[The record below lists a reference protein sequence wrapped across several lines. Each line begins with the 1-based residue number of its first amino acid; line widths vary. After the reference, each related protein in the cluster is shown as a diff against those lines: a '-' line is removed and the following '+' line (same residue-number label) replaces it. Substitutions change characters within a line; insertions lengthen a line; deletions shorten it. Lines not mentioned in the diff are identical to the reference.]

1 MKLKPRR
8 TRADSRGM
16 ALRLVSLLVSLVL
29 MAFLAT
35 ALLPKLTKSDNDST
49 AGPQNLLRT
58 SALVVERTHQIT
70 GSYQGVGVQ
79 DQDGL
84 RLAQADAN
92 GYCLELT
99 WVDKTVWHLRGPGG
113 QAAQGAC

>member
-1 MKLKPRR
+1 
-8 TRADSRGM
+8 M
-16 ALRLVSLLVSLVL
+16 ALRLISLLGSLVL
-29 MAFLAT
+29 LGFLAT
-35 ALLPKLTKSDNDST
+35 TMVPKLTKSDDNST

-58 SALVVERTHQIT
+58 AALVVERTHQIT
-70 GSYQGVGVQ
+70 GTYQGVGVQ

-99 WVDKTVWHLRGPGG
+99 WVDRNVWHLRGPGG
-113 QAAQGAC
+113 QAEQGAC

>member
-1 MKLKPRR
+1 
-8 TRADSRGM
+8 M
-16 ALRLVSLLVSLVL
+16 ALRLISVLGSLVL
-29 MAFLAT
+29 MGFLAT
-35 ALLPKLTKSDNDST
+35 AMVPKLTKSDANST
-49 AGPQNLLRT
+49 VGPQNLLRT
-58 SALVVERTHQIT
+58 AALVVERTHQIT

-84 RLAQADAN
+84 RLAQADAT

-113 QAAQGAC
+113 QAEQGAC

>member
-1 MKLKPRR
+1 
-8 TRADSRGM
+8 M
-16 ALRLVSLLVSLVL
+16 ALRLISVLVSLVL
-29 MAFLAT
+29 MGFLAT
-35 ALLPKLTKSDNDST
+35 TMVPRLTKPHDDSPT
-49 AGPQNLLRT
+49 GPQNLLQT
-58 SALVVERTHQIT
+58 AALVVERTHQLT

-99 WVDKTVWHLRGPGG
+99 WVDRTVWHLRGPGG
-113 QAAQGAC
+113 QAEKGVC

>member
-1 MKLKPRR
+1 
-8 TRADSRGM
+8 M
-16 ALRLVSLLVSLVL
+16 ALRLISLLGSLVL
-29 MAFLAT
+29 LGFLAT
-35 ALLPKLTKSDNDST
+35 TMVPKLTKSDDNST

-58 SALVVERTHQIT
+58 AALVVERTHQIT
-70 GSYQGVGVQ
+70 GTYQGVGVQ

-99 WVDKTVWHLRGPGG
+99 WVDRNVWHLRGPGG
-113 QAAQGAC
+113 HAEQGAC

>member
-1 MKLKPRR
+1 
-8 TRADSRGM
+8 M

-35 ALLPKLTKSDNDST
+35 TVLPKLTKSDNNSAASPQSLLQT
-49 AGPQNLLRT
+49 AG
-58 SALVVERTHQIT
+58 LVLERTHQLT

-84 RLAQADAN
+84 RLAQADTN

-99 WVDKTVWHLRGPGG
+99 WVDKTVWRLRGPGG
-113 QAAQGAC
+113 QAEQGAC

>member
-1 MKLKPRR
+1 M
-8 TRADSRGM
+8 G
-16 ALRLVSLLVSLVL
+16 LRLISLLVSLVL
-29 MAFLAT
+29 MGFLAT
-35 ALLPKLTKSDNDST
+35 TMLPKLTKSDDDST

-58 SALVVERTHQIT
+58 AALVVERTHQIT
-70 GSYQGVGVQ
+70 GVYQGVGVQ
-79 DQDGL
+79 DANGL

-113 QAAQGAC
+113 QAAKGVC